1 LGLRA
6 STPARAAAARPAAR
20 TTPLLTAGDALGLFV
35 PGSLLEVR
43 GLDKPE
49 WQLLQLLLYHP
60 VEAAPVASEL
70 NLDWFVDERVRE
82 LVDCLQALYL
92 EEGVPSPA
100 ALRERAPESLRDMLD
115 ALEPDE
121 DADADRV
128 RRRLAD
134 FRDGI
139 ELRHL
144 RREMEAV
151 KIGGSLAQVIPLQ
164 QRVKALESKRVS
176 GTI

>member
-1 LGLRA
+1 M
-6 STPARAAAARPAAR
+6 
-20 TTPLLTAGDALGLFV
+20 LTGTDALGLFV
-35 PGSLLEVR
+35 PGSSLEVR
-43 GLDKPE
+43 GVDKPE
-49 WQLLQLLLYHP
+49 WQMLQLLLYHP
-60 VEAAPVASEL
+60 VAAAPVASEL
-70 NLDWFVDERVRE
+70 NLDWFADERVRE

-92 EEGVPSPA
+92 EEGTPSPQ
-100 ALRERAPESLRDMLD
+100 ALRERAPESLRDLLD

-128 RRRLAD
+128 RRRVAD

-151 KIGGSLAQVIPLQ
+151 KVGGALADVIPLQ
-164 QRVKALESKRVS
+164 QRVKALESRRVS
-176 GTI
+176 GAI